1 MKVHVSI
8 HDVTPRW
15 ATEVETLLQWCQ
27 ARALQPALL
36 VVPNYHHQWPLNAHP
51 LFCERLRALQGLGH
65 SILLHGFY
73 HDTRSEEPAE
83 SEPLDHASGG
93 VEPVGHWVYQRLLS
107 SNEAEF
113 AQLTEGQARRLL
125 DGGQAMFDAIGLHAE
140 GFVAPAWSMSPAVR
154 AVLRAQLCRYSE
166 DHLRVYDYAAGQSH
180 FSLLI
185 NFATR
190 SFWRM
195 ASTVAF
201 ARLGRFAAPLAPVR
215 VALHPGD
222 LSRPVLHGEIQRLLD
237 WVAAR
242 STVKVARQD

>member
-1 MKVHVSI
+1 MTVHVSI

-15 ATEVETLLQWCQ
+15 ATEVEILLDWCSR
-27 ARALQPALL
+27 RALQPALL
-36 VVPNYHHQWPLNAHP
+36 VVPNYHHQWPLNEHP
-51 LFCERLRALQGLGH
+51 SFCERLRELQGLGH

-73 HDTRSEEPAE
+73 HDTRAEESAE
-83 SEPLDHASGG
+83 SEPSEHASSG
-93 VEPVGHWVYQRLLS
+93 VEPWGHWVYQRLLS

-113 AQLTEGQARRLL
+113 AQLTERQARRLL
-125 DGGQAMFDAIGLHAE
+125 DRGQAMFDAIGLHAK

-154 AVLRAQLCRYSE
+154 ALLRAQQCRYSE
-166 DHLRVYDYAAGQSH
+166 DHLRIYDYAAQRAH

-185 NFATR
+185 NYATR

-201 ARLGRFAAPLAPVR
+201 ARVGRLAAPLAPVR

-222 LSRPVLHGEIQRLLD
+222 LTRSVLHGEIKRLLD
-237 WVAAR
+237 WAAAR
-242 STVKVARQD
+242 SLK